1 MTVTAHQRPA
11 GGKQVNIQGSDFDVA
26 AACTTDVG
34 TTAEID
40 KRGFPFGSVYVP
52 TGSPITLITWYGT
65 RASGVTGRA
74 AKDMDHVAITQV
86 VAADED
92 CELHSALAGMPFVL
106 PVVNA
111 DGTLYFHFER

>member
-1 MTVTAHQRPA
+1 MTVTTHQRPS
-11 GGKQVNIQGSDFDVA
+11 GGKPVNIQGSDFDVP

-40 KRGFPFGSVYVP
+40 KRGLSHGSVYVP
-52 TGSPITLITWYGT
+52 TGSPITLITWHGT
-65 RASGVTGRA
+65 RASGVSGRPG
-74 AKDMDHVAITQV
+74 KEFERSAITQV
-86 VAADED
+86 VAADEM
-92 CELHSALAGMPFVL
+92 CEIHPSLAGFPFVL

>member
-1 MTVTAHQRPA
+1 MTVTTHQRPP
-11 GGKQVNIQGSDFDVA
+11 GGRPVNIHGSDFDVL
-26 AACTTDVG
+26 AACTTDVA

-40 KRGFPFGSVYVP
+40 KRGLSHGSVYVP
-52 TGSPITLITWYGT
+52 TGSPITLITWCGT

-74 AKDMDHVAITQV
+74 AKTYDREVMTQI

-92 CELHSALAGMPFVL
+92 CELHPSLAGMPFVL

-111 DGTLYFHFER
+111 AGDLYFHFER

>member
-1 MTVTAHQRPA
+1 MTVTTHQRPA
-11 GGKQVNIQGSDFDVA
+11 GGAQVNVQGSDFDVT
-26 AACTTDVG
+26 AACTTDVS

-74 AKDMDHVAITQV
+74 AKAYDREVISQV
-86 VAADED
+86 VAADEE
-92 CELHSALAGMPFVL
+92 CELHPALGGMGFVL

-111 DGTLYFHFER
+111 DGDLYFHFER